1 MTTLNLLVFILGICV
16 GSFLNVCIFRIPAGK
31 SVMFPS
37 SYCYSCGHKLG
48 LLDLVPVLNYFYLR
62 RKCRW
67 CGAAFT
73 WQYPLIEFITGLM
86 FLLIWHRYGYSW
98 ETLTGWVFISI
109 LIIVTVIDLKHL
121 IIPDKVTLTGLVL
134 GLPLIALQSWAS
146 LKMGIVALLAA
157 SFLFWTIVVVSRGGM
172 GGGDVKLAAL
182 MGLYLG
188 PVNVSI
194 ALFLAFLA
202 GGIVAI
208 VLLVTKLK
216 SRKDVIPFGPYLALG
231 SLIAFLWG
239 SNIWHWY
246 LGLGGLN

>member
-1 MTTLNLLVFILGICV
+1 
-16 GSFLNVCIFRIPAGK
+16 
-31 SVMFPS
+31 MFPS
-37 SYCYSCGHKLG
+37 SHCYSCGHKLG

-67 CGAAFT
+67 CGAPFS
-73 WQYPLIEFITGLM
+73 WQYPLIEGITGLL
-86 FLLIWHRYGYSW
+86 FLLIWHHFGYSW

-109 LIIVTVIDLKHL
+109 LVIVTVIDLKHL
-121 IIPDKVTLTGLVL
+121 IIPDRVTLTGIVL
-134 GLPLIALQSWAS
+134 GLPLVALQSWVS
-146 LKMGIVALLAA
+146 LKLGIVAFLAA
-157 SFLFWTIVVVSRGGM
+157 GFFLLTIVVVSRGGM

-188 PVNVSI
+188 PVNVGI

-202 GGIVAI
+202 GGVVGVI
-208 VLLVTKLK
+208 LLATKLK

-231 SLIAFLWG
+231 SVIAFLWG

-246 LGLGGLN
+246 LGLGG